1 MTCDPN
7 AATDASPSGQVNA
20 ITTTRKETQHM
31 EKKRIIGNDF
41 RLEGISM
48 YLWVCFSD
56 DFGKPS
62 ICRSD
67 DCLLIKDM
75 KKENVKKGR

>member
-1 MTCDPN
+1 
-7 AATDASPSGQVNA
+7 
-20 ITTTRKETQHM
+20 M
-31 EKKRIIGNDF
+31 EKKRINGNDF